1 MCEAGFPVA
10 VLLSPKFQLYEY
22 PPVPPEVEA
31 TKVTGTPIVG
41 LVETVKFAEIGRA
54 TIVTFCEAMD
64 MFAFASVIVTE
75 TMKVPIVL

>member
-1 MCEAGFPVA
+1 MCEAGFPIA

-22 PPVPPEVEA
+22 PPVPPEADA
-31 TKVTGTPIVG
+31 TKVTATSIVG
-41 LVETVKFAEIGRA
+41 RVETVRLAEIGRA

-64 MFAFASVIVTE
+64 VFALESVIATE